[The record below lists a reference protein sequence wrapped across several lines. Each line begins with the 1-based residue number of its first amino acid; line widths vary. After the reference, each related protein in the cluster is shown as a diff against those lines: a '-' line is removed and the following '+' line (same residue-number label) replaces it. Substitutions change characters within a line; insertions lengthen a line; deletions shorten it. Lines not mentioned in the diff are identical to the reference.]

1 VSKTTTEPSRPGP
14 IAGYDYDSPNLDA
27 SPVTVDELSR
37 LRETVGLTTE
47 DERYLRL
54 AAEVLVP
61 QAEAIVDAWRQIAA
75 SRPYLAVYSARP
87 DGQPNPAY
95 GAASKPR
102 FIRWITD
109 ACTRPLDQAWL
120 DYQHEIALRHT
131 RAKKNETD
139 EVESAAHIPLRYLL
153 AFTAPA
159 ISVPQRLL
167 EGSGRSAGEIKRMQ
181 AAWMKALILHVTLWS
196 RAYTAAEN
204 W

>member
-1 VSKTTTEPSRPGP
+1 VSNATTEPNKPGQ
-14 IAGYDYDSPNLDA
+14 IAGYDYGSPKLDA
-27 SPVTVDELSR
+27 SPVTLEELER
-37 LRETVGLTTE
+37 LRETVGLTTD
-47 DERYLRL
+47 DERYLHL

-75 SRPYLAVYSARP
+75 GLPYLAVYSARP

-109 ACTRPLDQAWL
+109 VCTRPLDQDWL
-120 DYQHEIALRHT
+120 NYQHEIALRHT
-131 RAKKNETD
+131 RAKKNKTD
-139 EVESAAHIPLRYLL
+139 HVESAAHIPLRFLL

-167 EGSGRSAGEIKRMQ
+167 EASGRSAAEIERMQ
-181 AAWMKALILHVTLWS
+181 TAWMKAVILHVTMWS
-196 RAYTAAEN
+196 RAYTTAEN